1 MKDKEFAPVPFQRLL
16 LFACAFGNI
25 SSFQVLVAEFSVV
38 TFNLAITA
46 ESSVDLDCA
55 V

>member
-1 MKDKEFAPVPFQRLL
+1 M
-16 LFACAFGNI
+16 LFARAFGNI
-25 SSFQVLVAEFSVV
+25 SGFQVLVAEFSVV
-38 TFNLAITA
+38 TLNLSITA